1 MGAFRP
7 VGRKPV
13 TLKDIAADTG
23 YSITTISH
31 ALKDMSDISEATKAH
46 IRERAQALGYIGN
59 ASASSLRSGVTH
71 TIAVLL
77 GDLSNPHFSFM
88 AREIETYLRQKN
100 YSVFFMNTGEDEEVE
115 RKAIVLALSKRV
127 DGILLCPAQNRNS
140 SENIRFILS
149 AHIPCVL
156 IGRHFPDLSL
166 HYVVCD
172 DRKGGLLAA
181 RQMLRNGHRRILY
194 VDTPI
199 QNSSAR
205 ERREG
210 FEQAL
215 REWPEP
221 VEHTVVRFDEEG
233 RYVASLVDS
242 RGNAL
247 YTAVVVFNDLIAWD
261 LLCRLPA
268 YRLRVPEDI
277 SLIGFDNL
285 HSYLPLPFPLTSI
298 SASKIAMPRKAV
310 DLLIEQIQ
318 DPHIPCSHLILD
330 VELIE
335 RPSVRALQAPSASV

>member
-1 MGAFRP
+1 MGVFRP

-46 IRERAQALGYIGN
+46 VRERAQALGYIGN
-59 ASASSLRSGVTH
+59 ASASSLRSGVSH

-88 AREIETYLRQKN
+88 AKEIETYLRQKD
-100 YSVFFMNTGEDEEVE
+100 YSAFFMDTEEDEEVE

-127 DGILLCPAQNRNS
+127 DGIVICPAQNRNS
-140 SENIRFILS
+140 SENIRFILG
-149 AHIPCVL
+149 AHVPCVL

-166 HYVVCD
+166 NYVVCD
-172 DRKGGLLAA
+172 DRKGGMLAAQHLLAH
-181 RQMLRNGHRRILY
+181 GHRRILY

-215 REWPEP
+215 REWPDP
-221 VEHTVVRFDEEG
+221 VEHTVICFDEEG
-233 RYVASLVDS
+233 RYISSLAD
-242 RGNAL
+242 RQGGTP

-268 YRLRVPEDI
+268 YRLRVPEDL

-298 SASKIAMPRKAV
+298 SSSKIAMPRKAV
-310 DLLIEQIQ
+310 DLLIEQIR
-318 DPHIPCSHLILD
+318 DPHIPCSHLTLD

-335 RPSVRALQAPSASV
+335 RPSVRAL

>member
-31 ALKDMSDISEATKAH
+31 ALKDMSDISEATKVQ

-59 ASASSLRSGVTH
+59 ASASSLRSGVSH

-88 AREIETYLRQKN
+88 AREIETYLRQKD
-100 YSVFFMNTGEDEEVE
+100 YSAFFMNTGEDEEVE

-127 DGILLCPAQNRNS
+127 DGILICPAQNRS
-140 SENIRFILS
+140 SPDNIRFILS
-149 AHIPCVL
+149 SHIPCVL
-156 IGRHFPDLSL
+156 IGRHFPDISVN
-166 HYVVCD
+166 YVVCD
-172 DRKGGLLAA
+172 DRKGGMLAGQELL
-181 RQMLRNGHRRILY
+181 RKGHRRILY

-205 ERREG
+205 ERLEG

-215 REWPEP
+215 RQWPEP
-221 VEHTVVRFDEEG
+221 IDHTVIRFDEEG
-233 RYVASLVDS
+233 RYVTCLTEGRDS
-242 RGNAL
+242 VP
-247 YTAVVVFNDLIAWD
+247 YTGVVVFNDLIAWD

-268 YRLRVPEDI
+268 YHLRVPEDI

-298 SASKIAMPRKAV
+298 SSSKIAMPRKAV
-310 DLLIEQIQ
+310 DILIDQIR
-318 DPHIPCSHLILD
+318 DPYIPCSR
-330 VELIE
+330 LIE
-335 RPSVRALQAPSASV
+335 RPSVRAI